1 MAKINPLYPITELTQ
16 AQYDA
21 LDVKDANTLYAIPF
35 DGVPPSHKTP
45 ASGNTLPCVLITQ
58 ADYDAL
64 WTYDGNTLYCIG
76 HPEPVYDE
84 TKIAVI
90 ELDESGK
97 PTDNVEYFE
106 ASSTHG
112 EPASSEYIKANTDKN
127 YFLRFGTNS
136 MNGMIDGGY
145 YNNCANIKQ
154 LMLGCVTALAE
165 GCFSG
170 CTGLENLYIP
180 DNVKYIYKNAFAGC
194 TSLQSVRIPKA
205 TMGDSVFAACIE
217 LKTVTFADDVEAI
230 AQEQFAMCRNIE
242 SIQLPDALTDIYRN
256 AFAACTSLSSIEIP
270 SAVSSIGTN
279 AFAQCTSLTEI
290 TINKPENS
298 ISGAPWGAPNAT
310 VVWTG

>member
-45 ASGNTLPCVLITQ
+45 ASGSTLPCILITQ

-64 WTYDGNTLYCIG
+64 GTYDENTLYCIG

-90 ELDESGK
+90 ELDESGN

-106 ASSTHG
+106 ASSTYG
-112 EPASSEYIKANTDKN
+112 EPASSDYIKANTDKN

-136 MNGMIDGGY
+136 MNGMIDGGF
-145 YNNCANIKQ
+145 YNNCTNIKQ
-154 LMLGCVTALAE
+154 LMLGCVTALAS

-180 DNVKYIYKNAFAGC
+180 DNIKYIYDNAFSGCTSLEVVRIPNATMGSAVFAGCTGLENVDFVNNVETIGSAQFAMCSSIKTISLPNTLTAIYQNAFAGC
-194 TSLQSVRIPKA
+194 T
-205 TMGDSVFAACIE
+205 
-217 LKTVTFADDVEAI
+217 
-230 AQEQFAMCRNIE
+230 
-242 SIQLPDALTDIYRN
+242 ALT
-256 AFAACTSLSSIEIP
+256 T
-270 SAVSSIGTN
+270 
-279 AFAQCTSLTEI
+279 I
-290 TINKPENS
+290 TINKPESS

-310 VVWTG
+310 VVWAG